1 MHLLLFGIPYLLDV
15 VLMQERKVV
24 EQRWSNNAEFSYLL
38 DVVQMQENKG
48 GRIKVEQQC

>member
-1 MHLLLFGIPYLLDV
+1 MHLLLFGIP
-15 VLMQERKVV
+15 
-24 EQRWSNNAEFSYLL
+24 YLL